1 MKLRMNGFSLIELLV
16 AVVIVGILA
25 AIAMPSYRN
34 YVIRGSR
41 AAAQTEL
48 LELASLQE
56 KIYLNSNAYTA
67 SVTAAYNGT
76 TAGGL
81 GRTSGQTPDGKYTL
95 VLSGVGQTYTLTAT
109 PVAGSTQVGDGCLT
123 IRENGLRQWHEN
135 NDACSSASPAS
146 W

>member
-1 MKLRMNGFSLIELLV
+1 MKFHRNKGFSLIELLV

-25 AIAMPSYRN
+25 AIAVPSYQSH
-34 YVIRGSR
+34 IIKASR

-67 SVTAAYNGT
+67 NMT
-76 TAGGL
+76 TAYTGNSTGGL
-81 GRTSGQTPDGKYTL
+81 GKTTGLTNDGKYTL
-95 VLSGVGQTYTLTAT
+95 TVVSPGQTYTITAT
-109 PVAGSTQVGDGCLT
+109 PVAGTTQAGDGNIT
-123 IRENGLRQWHEN
+123 ISENGQRLWG
-135 NDACSSASPAS
+135 ATA

>member
-1 MKLRMNGFSLIELLV
+1 MKPDRSGGFSLIELLI

-25 AIAMPSYRN
+25 AIAVPSYQSH
-34 YVIRGSR
+34 VIKASR

-67 SVTAAYNGT
+67 NMT
-76 TAGGL
+76 TAYTGNSTGGL
-81 GRTSGQTPDGKYTL
+81 GKTSGLTTDGKYTL
-95 VLSGVGQTYTLTAT
+95 TVVSPGQTYTITAT
-109 PVAGSTQVGDGCLT
+109 PVAGKSQESDGNIT
-123 IRENGLRQWHEN
+123 ISENGQRLWGTT
-135 NDACSSASPAS
+135 A